1 MMTWFQN
8 RIVIL
13 LFSMACLGQGD
24 GDYSGYTIDELI
36 IEGNRHFSVER
47 IKQLMVS
54 RPGWLWLKRTFQP
67 ALFEQDLHNIQ
78 QFYHQQGFLEM
89 RVLSHQA
96 EGDEST
102 RRLSIL
108 LTLEEGERTTIEGIN
123 LFGNQQFPDSI
134 LKSVIKVNP
143 GRPLMAKE
151 IDETQTA
158 LLHFYAEAGF
168 IDAEV
173 TVNVKTAEQSHR
185 AVVDFHILENRVSLL
200 NRVFCEGL
208 IKTRPSVVLRE
219 MQVDSAEVI
228 QYSKLLETQKR
239 LYLTG
244 LFDYVFVKPGPIR
257 PDNPLMR
264 DIRIEVQ
271 EHPYGEFN
279 ISTGYGSEDKIRTR
293 IEIAQKNVR
302 GTARNIG
309 LHTWLSFIQ
318 RGVMVSATD
327 PWLFNQPVNA
337 DLNFLMEFKDEPGYN
352 LYRSGGQGILGKR
365 LGQFVK
371 IRLALRQD
379 FTRFSQVKTMP
390 DDQGR
395 ANIRSIKWAITYDAR
410 DNLFDTKR
418 GIFFEFSYELARAVF
433 EKHLIFHRYE
443 GEYKIFRPF
452 RSAVLGTGI
461 SFGWM
466 NTSAAVTDIPLNE
479 RYYVGGQGSV
489 RGFDYKKIGPLN
501 SKGIPT
507 GGLIKIIWRVGE
519 LRHPLVRSLSGA
531 IFCDAGNCWEKELP
545 ADRLHLRSSAGL
557 GLRFHFFLGVVRMDY
572 AWKLD
577 RRPGEKAG
585 ALVFNMGHAF

>member
-1 MMTWFQN
+1 MTRFQN
-8 RIVIL
+8 RIVIM
-13 LFSMACLGQGD
+13 LFSMACLAQSN
-24 GDYSGYTIDELI
+24 GDYSGYIIRDLV

-47 IKQLMVS
+47 LKQLMVS
-54 RPGWLWLKRTFQP
+54 RPGWLWMKRIYQP
-67 ALFEQDLHNIQ
+67 ALFEQDLNNIQ

-89 RVLSHQA
+89 RVLSHEA
-96 EGDEST
+96 EGNELT
-102 RRLSIL
+102 RRLFIHL
-108 LTLEEGERTTIEGIN
+108 VLEEGERTTIEGIN
-123 LFGNQQFPDSI
+123 LFGNQQFPDSV
-134 LKSVIKVNP
+134 LKTVIRINP

-151 IDETQTA
+151 IDESQTA

-185 AVVDFHILENRVSLL
+185 AVVDFQILENRVSRL
-200 NRVFCEGL
+200 NRVICDGL
-208 IKTRPSVVLRE
+208 VKTRLPIVLRE
-219 MQVDSAEVI
+219 MQVDSGAVI

-244 LFDYVFVKPGPIR
+244 LFDYVFVKPGPVG
-257 PDNPLMR
+257 PDTASMR
-264 DIRIEVQ
+264 DIRIEVK

-279 ISTGYGSEDKIRTR
+279 ISSGYGSEDKVRTR
-293 IEIAQKNVR
+293 IEIAQKNIR
-302 GTARNIG
+302 GTSRNIG

-337 DLNFLMEFKDEPGYN
+337 DLNFSIEFKNEPGYD

-365 LGQFVK
+365 LSEFVK
-371 IRLALRQD
+371 IRLMLRQD
-379 FTRFSQVKTMP
+379 FSRFSRVKTMP

-395 ANIRSIKWAITYDAR
+395 ANIRSIKGSVTYDAR

-418 GIFFEFSYELARAVF
+418 GTYFEFSYELARAVF
-433 EKHLIFHRYE
+433 EKRLIFHRYE
-443 GEYKIFRPF
+443 GEYKIFRSF
-452 RSAVLGTGI
+452 GSAVIGTGI

-466 NTSAAVTDIPLNE
+466 NTTAAVSDIPLNE
-479 RYYVGGQGSV
+479 RYYAGGQGSV
-489 RGFDYKKIGPLN
+489 RGFGYKKIGPLN
-501 SKGIPT
+501 SRGIPT
-507 GGLIKIIWRVGE
+507 GGLIKIVWRVGE
-519 LRHPLVRSLSGA
+519 LRYPLVRSLRGA

-545 ADRLHLRSSAGL
+545 VGRLHLRSSAGL

-572 AWKLD
+572 AWELD

-585 ALVFNMGHAF
+585 TLVFNMGHAF